1 MWIDQ
6 RGSEILAVPECLR
19 LLAVAAKEDHVG
31 RLVVTNGQSPVV
43 VPLNFT
49 FHDGGVLVR
58 IGPGRLSELVP
69 DSLVAFEVDR
79 VETDRG
85 MAWSVLV
92 RGLAST
98 LVPDTPHG
106 GTMPEPWVPEPGHTV
121 LFIRPDVVTGRRFHL
136 VTGEPGV
143 KAGASGIGHDSWTT
157 VAGADHVD
165 HVEVSH
171 LDRPV
176 EMGVNQIQSRSGAEV
191 PEQSGFDVLGSQRLG
206 EQGVVQQINL
216 TD

>member
-6 RGSEILAVPECLR
+6 LGSEVLAVPECLR

-31 RLVVTNGQSPVV
+31 RLAVTSGQTPLV

-49 FHDGGVLVR
+49 FHDAGVLVR

-106 GTMPEPWVPEPGHTV
+106 GTM
-121 LFIRPDVVTGRRFHL
+121 
-136 VTGEPGV
+136 
-143 KAGASGIGHDSWTT
+143 
-157 VAGADHVD
+157 
-165 HVEVSH
+165 
-171 LDRPV
+171 
-176 EMGVNQIQSRSGAEV
+176 
-191 PEQSGFDVLGSQRLG
+191 
-206 EQGVVQQINL
+206 
-216 TD
+216 

>member
-85 MAWSVLV
+85 TAWSVLV
-92 RGLAST
+92 RGLASKT
-98 LVPDTPHG
+98 APGDGAIPK
-106 GTMPEPWVPEPGHTV
+106 PWVPEPGHTV

-136 VTGEPGV
+136 VSGMSGV
-143 KAGASGIGHDSWTT
+143 EAGASNI
-157 VAGADHVD
+157 A
-165 HVEVSH
+165 
-171 LDRPV
+171 PV
-176 EMGVNQIQSRSGAEV
+176 
-191 PEQSGFDVLGSQRLG
+191 
-206 EQGVVQQINL
+206 
-216 TD
+216 